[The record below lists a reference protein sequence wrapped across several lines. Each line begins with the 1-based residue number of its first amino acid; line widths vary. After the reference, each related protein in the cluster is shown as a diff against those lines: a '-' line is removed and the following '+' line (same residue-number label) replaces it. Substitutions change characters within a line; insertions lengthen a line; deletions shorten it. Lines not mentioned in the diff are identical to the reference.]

1 MGNSSTN
8 ELTPSRFDCPELT
21 LYHAAHSTC
30 SQKVRLCL
38 AEKGL
43 SYGSRVLR
51 IKEREHQSP
60 EYLALNPNGVI
71 PTLVHAG
78 IPIIDSSVI
87 CEYLDEVFDQPRLSP
102 ATPLGRARM
111 RAWLRY
117 LEEVP
122 TAAIRIPSI
131 NKLFVPILEKLG
143 SQAKRELTEHA
154 PLRRHLYERIG
165 PQGFAEQETRES
177 LEQLRASLCRAQQA
191 LERGPWLNGD
201 VFSLADIV
209 FTPIVVRLEDLDLQ
223 SLWADLPEVGSWYR
237 RIQARPS
244 FPQAFM
250 PGSRISLTHPEMI

>member
-1 MGNSSTN
+1 MVALNG
-8 ELTPSRFDCPELT
+8 PDLT

-43 SYGSRVLR
+43 SYESRVLR

-78 IPIIDSSVI
+78 NPVIDSSVI
-87 CEYLDEVFDQPRLSP
+87 CEYLDEVFDRPRLSP
-102 ATPLGRARM
+102 ADALGRARM

-131 NKLFVPILEKLG
+131 NKLFMPILDKLG
-143 SQAKRELTEHA
+143 PEAKRELTAHA

-165 PQGFAEQETRES
+165 PEGFAEQETRES
-177 LEQLRASLCRAQQA
+177 VEQLRASLCRAQKA

-201 VFSLADIV
+201 EFSLADIV
-209 FTPIVVRLEDLDLQ
+209 FTPIVVRLEDLGMQ
-223 SLWADLPEVGSWYR
+223 SLWADLAAVGPWYQ
-237 RIQARPS
+237 RILDRPS
-244 FPQAFM
+244 FAQAFM
-250 PGSRISLTHPEMI
+250 PGSRISLTNPDMV

>member
-1 MGNSSTN
+1 MHTPNSS
-8 ELTPSRFDCPELT
+8 ELAASLPGGPELT

-43 SYGSRVLR
+43 SYESRILR

-78 IPIIDSSVI
+78 DSIIDSSVI

-143 SQAKRELTEHA
+143 PQAKRELTVQA

-165 PQGFAEQETRES
+165 PQGFAEQETQES
-177 LEQLRASLCRAQQA
+177 LEQLRASLCRAQKA

-201 VFSLADIV
+201 AFSLADIV
-209 FTPIVVRLEDLDLQ
+209 FTPIVVRLEDLDLH
-223 SLWADLPEVGSWYR
+223 SLWADLSEVEPWYQ

-244 FPQAFM
+244 FSQAFM
-250 PGSRISLTHPEMI
+250 PGSRISLTHPDMV